1 MITEEKINSNFT
13 LYQKRLAKDYSVD
26 IEKLDKELPQL
37 KDASFGISVDNG
49 CAYPGSLIDKSIKL
63 TSIAV
68 KINANVLG
76 DDEVDKNSLIKVCM
90 LQHISKAKT
99 LVPNDN
105 EWEIN
110 KRGYAYKYN
119 EENTVIKTGALS
131 SYIAMRCGVEFT
143 DEELEAMTIIDR
155 DVDDRQANYYASKLA
170 VVVRTANEIL
180 SVLSKEEAKKGGKK

>member
-26 IEKLDKELPQL
+26 IEKLDKELPRL

-76 DDEVDKNSLIKVCM
+76 DDEVDKGSLVKVCM

-155 DVDDRQANYYASKLA
+155 DGDDRQANYYASKLA

>member
-49 CAYPGSLIDKSIKL
+49 CAYAGSLIDKSIKL

-76 DDEVDKNSLIKVCM
+76 DDEVDKNSLVKVCM

-99 LVPNDN
+99 LVQNDN

-119 EENTVIKTGALS
+119 EDNTVIKTGALS

>member
-68 KINANVLG
+68 KINTSVLG
-76 DDEVDKNSLIKVCM
+76 VDEVDKNSLVKVCM

-155 DVDDRQANYYASKLA
+155 DGDDRQANYYASKLA

>member
-37 KDASFGISVDNG
+37 KDASFGISIDNG

-76 DDEVDKNSLIKVCM
+76 DNEVDKDSLVKVCM

>member
-76 DDEVDKNSLIKVCM
+76 DNEVDKDSLVKVCM

>member
-76 DDEVDKNSLIKVCM
+76 DDEVDKNSLVKVCM

-99 LVPNDN
+99 LIPNDN

>member
-76 DDEVDKNSLIKVCM
+76 DDEVDKNSLVKVCM

>member
-68 KINANVLG
+68 KINTNVLG
-76 DDEVDKNSLIKVCM
+76 DDEVDKNSLVKVVTPI
-90 LQHISKAKT
+90 LNITKNIWHQ
-99 LVPNDN
+99 
-105 EWEIN
+105 
-110 KRGYAYKYN
+110 
-119 EENTVIKTGALS
+119 
-131 SYIAMRCGVEFT
+131 
-143 DEELEAMTIIDR
+143 
-155 DVDDRQANYYASKLA
+155 
-170 VVVRTANEIL
+170 L
-180 SVLSKEEAKKGGKK
+180 SVLLIKL